1 MNDLP
6 TLDDRRIDEIEQ
18 ALFAQ
23 IARERAERRV
33 REDETSSRTRR
44 RRRTWWAA
52 SGAAAAVIVVA
63 AVIAPQL
70 TATTGGAAGS
80 AAPATA
86 PDSTLETSQN
96 GDVAREGGAPAT
108 ESAPFALDDT
118 AEEGTAGD
126 AATGDATTGDET
138 VTAGA
143 REVVATASATLTV
156 DDPRAAAQA
165 IADAATAAGGYVES
179 VSVGSGTSALP
190 GDAVAWPA
198 PSGSSWVSVRVPAT
212 SLETVMDGLAD
223 VGEVETSQ
231 VTRDDVTTQAIDLRA
246 RVAAGQASVERLTAL
261 VSEAASVSDLLAA
274 ESTLAERQASLE
286 SLQQQLT
293 ALESQIALSSLSV
306 QLDAPAEKVDADP
319 AGFGDGVATGWNGLV
334 ATFNGI
340 VVGLGFLLPWLAV
353 LGLTAALVWLA
364 VRTTRRRRTR

>member
-18 ALFAQ
+18 ALFAE

-33 REDETSSRTRR
+33 REDETSARTRR

-52 SGAAAAVIVVA
+52 SGAAAAVIVIA

-96 GDVAREGGAPAT
+96 GDVAREDGDPAT

-118 AEEGTAGD
+118 AEDGTA
-126 AATGDATTGDET
+126 GDATTGDET

-231 VTRDDVTTQAIDLRA
+231 VTRDDVTMQAIDLRA

-293 ALESQIALSSLSV
+293 ALESQVALSSLSV

-364 VRTTRRRRTR
+364 MRTTRRRRTR

>member
-6 TLDDRRIDEIEQ
+6 TLDDRRIDEIEL
-18 ALFAQ
+18 ALFAE

-80 AAPATA
+80 AAPVTA

-96 GDVAREGGAPAT
+96 GDVAREDGDPAT

-118 AEEGTAGD
+118 AEDGTA
-126 AATGDATTGDET
+126 GDATTGDET

-293 ALESQIALSSLSV
+293 ALESQVALSSLSV

-364 VRTTRRRRTR
+364 MRTTRRRRTR